1 MTTIQTNRESG
12 FTLLELLLVIGVA
25 ALLLIGGIATYR
37 LVSEG
42 NKATEAIRMVLTI
55 KQEASV
61 VAQNSDNG
69 YGDVDVDLMVSLGV
83 LRSNAQ
89 LNPFNGTYAVGDNG
103 SGQLDVALS

>member
-42 NKATEAIRMVLTI
+42 NKATEAIRQVLTI
-55 KQEASV
+55 KQEAAV
-61 VAQNSDNG
+61 VAQNSDTG
-69 YGDVDVDLMVSLGV
+69 YDGIDLQLLVDLGV
-83 LRSNAQ
+83 LRSTTQ
-89 LNPFNGTYAVGDNG
+89 LNPFNGTYNVDG
-103 SGQLDVALS
+103 SSGNLEITLSN